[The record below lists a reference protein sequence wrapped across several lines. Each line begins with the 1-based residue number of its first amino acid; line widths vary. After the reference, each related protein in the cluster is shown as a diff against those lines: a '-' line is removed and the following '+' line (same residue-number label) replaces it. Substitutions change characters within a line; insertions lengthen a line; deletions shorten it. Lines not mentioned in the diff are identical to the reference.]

1 MTEIRTSKRV
11 EQPAPA
17 FRSLGFRASDL
28 FRISDFDIRY
38 SSSALARLVI
48 LGAALTILAGCGIG
62 SARKHPLEA
71 KVREL
76 QMEKAQLAGQLEQS
90 QVQVEQLKAQIKALS
105 ALPKGKDENPYVL
118 NGVKITR
125 YTGFYDKDGDGRR
138 EKLIVYIQ
146 PIDRDGNVFKAAG
159 IASVQLWDLSRP
171 SGQALLGQWQVEPA
185 ELHKLWFDA
194 LMSTSYRLMFDAPAS
209 PETLAKPLT
218 VQVIFTDY
226 LTGQVFTEQYVIQPR
241 AD

>member
-1 MTEIRTSKRV
+1 
-11 EQPAPA
+11 
-17 FRSLGFRASDL
+17 LGFRALDL
-28 FRISDFDIRY
+28 FRISDFEFRD
-38 SSSALARLVI
+38 SFFAPAPLVI
-48 LGAALTILAGCGIG
+48 LGVALTILAGCGIG
-62 SARKHPLEA
+62 SARKNPLEV

-76 QMEKAQLAGQLEQS
+76 EMEKAQLAGQLEQS

-105 ALPKGKDENPYVL
+105 ALPKGKEGNPYTL
-118 NGVKITR
+118 NSVKITR

-146 PIDRDGNVFKAAG
+146 PIDQDGNVFKAAG
-159 IASVQLWDLSRP
+159 IVSVQLWDLSRS

-194 LMSTSYRLMFDAPAS
+194 LISTSYRLMFDAPVS

-218 VQVIFTDY
+218 VQVTFTDY
-226 LTGQVFTEQYVIQPR
+226 LTGRVFTEQYVIQPP
-241 AD
+241 AK